1 MTRTLNLTFA
11 LAVFSLISPISG
23 AHADDESIRAAECNV
38 ILSGNALSQEWVAKQ
53 IERMKNQDPTLT
65 RLQTIVHQVGLK
77 PAAINEQI
85 LKNHNTDYTFILKGQ
100 SVKNQLQTGRCWDF
114 SAGSVLCTPLTT
126 SGIFPSN
133 FEISE
138 NYVWFYTLLER
149 SNRYID
155 NLMKKTATGMDPK
168 TIQMNSIPHIPEGG
182 YFHSFVEIVK
192 KYGVVPKSAMPE
204 TAGSSRKGLTD
215 ELELMLS
222 DFGLKWVDSVR
233 RISNLRSNTMGF
245 ISTSKR
251 QAVMKELEQKK
262 SEVMQGVFQI
272 LATHLGIPPTEFK
285 LRLNMP
291 VQPKDPPEPV
301 MEFSATEKMMTPKE
315 LVELTGF
322 NKEEWVTVSNFPS
335 REFGRVYQ
343 LPDTDEIVPEDGERP
358 EMLKLLNLPMDR
370 MLELIEATLKEGYPV
385 EFDSD
390 VMNNTEFNQ
399 GIMHPDLF
407 DTDAVYGGAV
417 DRQELLKSRQKLGYM
432 FKNHATHAMDIIGV
446 DHPNANDK
454 AVKFLVLNS
463 WGPQAGDGGLLHMY
477 REWAEQFVE
486 NINIP
491 KRLLSPEEQK
501 MLEQSPI
508 VIKDEASLYRK

>member
-11 LAVFSLISPISG
+11 LAIFSLISVSS
-23 AHADDESIRAAECNV
+23 ARADDEAIRSAECNV
-38 ILSGNALSQEWVAKQ
+38 ILSGSALSPEWVAKQ

-85 LKNHNTDYTFILKGQ
+85 VKNHNADYTFILKGQ
-100 SVKNQLQTGRCWDF
+100 SVKNQLGTGRCWDF

-126 SGIFPSN
+126 SGIFPPN

-149 SNRYID
+149 SNHYID
-155 NLMKKTATGMDPK
+155 NLMKKARLRMDPK
-168 TIQMNSIPHIPEGG
+168 VVQMNSIPHIEEGG
-182 YFHSFVEIVK
+182 YFHSFVEIVN
-192 KYGVVPKSAMPE
+192 KYGVVPKATMPE
-204 TAGSSRKGLTD
+204 TAASARKGLTD

-222 DFGLKWVDSVR
+222 DFGLKWADANR
-233 RISNLRSNTMGF
+233 RMSGLMT
-245 ISTSKR
+245 TSQR
-251 QAVMKELEQKK
+251 TAVLDDLKQKK

-285 LRLNMP
+285 LRLNLP
-291 VQPKDPPEPV
+291 AKPQDPPKPAV
-301 MEFSATEKMMTPKE
+301 EFSATEKLMTPKE
-315 LVELTGF
+315 LLDLTGF
-322 NKEEWVTVSNFPS
+322 NKEDWVTVSYFPS
-335 REFGRVYQ
+335 REFGRVYE
-343 LPDTDEIVPEDGERP
+343 LPDTDEVVPDVAGQPDR
-358 EMLKLLNLPMDR
+358 LKFLNLPMDR

-390 VMNNTEFNQ
+390 VMNNTEFSQ

-407 DTDAVYGGAV
+407 DTDAVYGGVV
-417 DRQELLKSRQKLGYM
+417 DRKELLKSRQKLGYV
-432 FKNHATHAMDIIGV
+432 FKNHATHAMDIIGI
-446 DHPNANDK
+446 DRPDPNAP

-463 WGPQAGDGGLLHMY
+463 WGPQAGDGGYLHMY
-477 REWAEQFVE
+477 REWVEQFVE

-491 KRLLSPEEQK
+491 KHLLSPEEQK
-501 MLEQSPI
+501 MLERPS
-508 VIKDEASLYRK
+508 VAVKDEASLYRKRN